1 MDNEG
6 TNFYS
11 KIEMDNVFDRVYL
24 NTITEERITRVYN
37 ILDNILTAWKDA
49 ELFEVLKI
57 QKWKVIFENL
67 KLWGIYSKGNLK
79 DLGRAVIGINITR
92 EVDNIFSNEEF
103 INDVEKKQ
111 RESRK
116 KRAIDSS
123 YITKLSSLN
132 NNELDNFLL
141 LVHSQDML
149 SLASFIDQ
157 YNTVHGVHVSLH
169 AQSSTALKGRIA
181 KEIIGPLVQ
190 KNNILSKN
198 ERHLRAK
205 QRGMEKEDLNRPR
218 RQSNAPVKVLD
229 AAQSKLIK
237 SNRVSIETIIL
248 HERIAGMKVFLEVMG
263 GYIKFAKSGGLMKIL
278 EENNVLEFYDDDDIP
293 SEMVDLYNLG
303 EKIETP
309 AYGKINI
316 FSVPLK
322 MYRVEPLVMC
332 KENRCIKL
340 KFTGGYFLKN
350 GTTSIRVPNEI
361 DAKTISLEKAIE
373 LIEIKKEKDQ
383 AKKKI

>member
-116 KRAIDSS
+116 KRAID
-123 YITKLSSLN
+123 
-132 NNELDNFLL
+132 
-141 LVHSQDML
+141 
-149 SLASFIDQ
+149 
-157 YNTVHGVHVSLH
+157 
-169 AQSSTALKGRIA
+169 
-181 KEIIGPLVQ
+181 
-190 KNNILSKN
+190 
-198 ERHLRAK
+198 
-205 QRGMEKEDLNRPR
+205 
-218 RQSNAPVKVLD
+218 
-229 AAQSKLIK
+229 
-237 SNRVSIETIIL
+237 
-248 HERIAGMKVFLEVMG
+248 
-263 GYIKFAKSGGLMKIL
+263 
-278 EENNVLEFYDDDDIP
+278 
-293 SEMVDLYNLG
+293 
-303 EKIETP
+303 
-309 AYGKINI
+309 
-316 FSVPLK
+316 
-322 MYRVEPLVMC
+322 
-332 KENRCIKL
+332 
-340 KFTGGYFLKN
+340 
-350 GTTSIRVPNEI
+350 
-361 DAKTISLEKAIE
+361 
-373 LIEIKKEKDQ
+373 
-383 AKKKI
+383 